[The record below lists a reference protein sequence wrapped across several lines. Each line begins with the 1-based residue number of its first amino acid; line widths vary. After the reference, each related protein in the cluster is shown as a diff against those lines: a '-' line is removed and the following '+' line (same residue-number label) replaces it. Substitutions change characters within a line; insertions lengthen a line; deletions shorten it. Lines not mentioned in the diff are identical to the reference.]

1 MRKTGILLVAVA
13 LFATLSVGQAQAQE
27 EGKKLGVSL
36 DVTYMSKWMSRGVEC
51 YSEDG
56 AFFETVDVD
65 LWGTGFG
72 FATTHQSATGG
83 GWVNMQR
90 MNYKVY
96 YGNSLFDDKAY
107 KTKYN
112 IAWVYENW
120 YDKWANAAG
129 KSKDI
134 EMCVF
139 NYSLPNLLGST
150 GLIPYGITTYDYPAE
165 SDDGFNNSHW
175 DGWVHR
181 FGIGYDLDLPAL
193 PSPLHLSSDIAYT
206 DGLRAAEHDWSFAT
220 FGISTKFKL
229 SENMAFVPGIY
240 QQVSMDD
247 SVCDHD
253 VTYCKVSMKYKF

>member
-1 MRKTGILLVAVA
+1 MRRAGILTIEVA
-13 LFATLSVGQAQAQE
+13 LLAMLTVTRAQAQE
-27 EGKKLGVSL
+27 EAKKLGVSF

-72 FATTHQSATGG
+72 FAITHQSATDS

-96 YGNSLFDDKAY
+96 YGNSLFDGKAY
-107 KTKYN
+107 KLKYN

-120 YDKWANAAG
+120 YDKLANAAG

-134 EMCVF
+134 EMWVLK
-139 NYSLPNLLGST
+139 YSFPELLGST
-150 GLIPYGITTYDYPAE
+150 GLVPYGITTYDYPAH
-165 SDDGFNNSHW
+165 SDDGFNNNHW
-175 DGWVHR
+175 AGWVHR
-181 FGIGYDLDLPAL
+181 FGLSYDLNVPNM

-206 DGLRAAEHDWSFAT
+206 DGLRAAAHDWSFAT
-220 FGISTKFKL
+220 FGISTILKL
-229 SENMAFVPGIY
+229 NKNMAFVPGIY

-253 VTYCKVSMKYKF
+253 VTYCIISMKYKF